1 MSQYLNEGIFREHLA
16 KLGVQVELSTE
27 PVSIEQDETGVRV
40 SLKHV
45 GSDKIETVRC
55 AYIIGADGAR
65 GQLQSSTG
73 AAWYSPIYT
82 GFTRRAIGATFEGQT
97 KDADGQAWADVEVE
111 GISSEVGVFSC
122 RELHY
127 TRLTAVCAS
136 ALACLGRGRK
146 VLVSMW
152 LSCRRGAS

>member
-65 GQLQSSTG
+65 G
-73 AAWYSPIYT
+73 
-82 GFTRRAIGATFEGQT
+82 
-97 KDADGQAWADVEVE
+97 
-111 GISSEVGVFSC
+111 
-122 RELHY
+122 
-127 TRLTAVCAS
+127 
-136 ALACLGRGRK
+136 
-146 VLVSMW
+146 
-152 LSCRRGAS
+152 